1 LSFRVGDGLLR
12 LSACLSTTHG
22 GRSVA
27 LEQFLTMKTVE
38 THFAADA
45 MPFSIIAKMS
55 VVYWP
60 NVSVTKST

>member
-55 VVYWP
+55 VV
-60 NVSVTKST
+60 